1 MEPSRRILEEMAKKP
16 SNSRNHDESQD
27 IIEII
32 YENIQELRNEIRN
45 IQMMLRGIDTE
56 IQEIKNLT
64 QRNRIKIEQYTGKGV
79 VKKSAFPRVREITS
93 GLDLLEIPPHLRRT
107 FQTIMQF
114 NSQGATAREVS
125 TRTGKSRPL
134 ESDYLNQLTERGY
147 ISKKQKGKR
156 VLFYHKTG
164 NYEETEE
171 ELSDG
176 NDTSDSTKY
185 ETKKKVQVN
194 KISIS
199 SKTNS

>member
-1 MEPSRRILEEMAKKP
+1 MEPSRRILEEMTKKS
-16 SNSRNHDESQD
+16 SNSKNHEGSQD
-27 IIEII
+27 IIETI
-32 YENIQELRNEIRN
+32 YDNIQELRNELKN

-56 IQEIKNLT
+56 IKEIKNLA
-64 QRNRIKIEQYTGKGV
+64 RSNRIKIDQYSEKGV
-79 VKKSAFPRVREITS
+79 IKKALFPRVREITT

-114 NSQGATAREVS
+114 NSQGATARDVS

-156 VLFYHKTG
+156 VLFYYKTG
-164 NYEETEE
+164 NFEEMEE
-171 ELSDG
+171 EISGG
-176 NDTSDSTKY
+176 NDTSNSINYK
-185 ETKKKVQVN
+185 TKKKVQIKNV
-194 KISIS
+194 SIS